1 MTLMFKDPDADTQ
14 PRHLELHQFAD
25 LFPMMAGA
33 EFDDLVADIKAHGV
47 REPIWLYDGKILDG
61 RNRYRA
67 SAVAGVDCPMREYVG
82 DDPLAFVLSI
92 NLKRRHLNES
102 QRGMVMARIAT
113 LPKGSNQH
121 AEISVPSQAQVAKTL
136 NVSVDTG
143 QFARKVLDH
152 GTSELIAAV
161 DHGHLAVSVAAKAAA
176 LPAEDQKA
184 IAAKA
189 KDGDANAAR
198 THVKQKVRAEKERT
212 LAVKQ
217 MALPNKR
224 YGVIVADP
232 EWNFE
237 VWSEKG
243 KDRAAENHYPTSNLT
258 EIMTRDVAK
267 ISADDCVL
275 FLWATAPM
283 LPHALQVMAAW
294 GFEYKSQATWVKHKA
309 GTGYWFRN
317 QHELLLVGTRGNI
330 PAPAPGTQW
339 ASVIEAPVGAHSEK
353 PELSLQ
359 LIEQYF
365 PTLRKIELN
374 RRGPARPGWD
384 AWGNEAQPTEQPA
397 RNEMKTE
404 APVSIAPSTTM
415 PDIPAFLDRRQAARD
430 HSSNSDARR
439 Q

>member
-1 MTLMFKDPDADTQ
+1 MARSISGDTAAASGKLVA
-14 PRHLELHQFAD
+14 PLESHQFAD

-33 EFDDLVADIKAHGV
+33 ESDALRDDVKANGLID
-47 REPIWLYDGKILDG
+47 PIVTFEGKILDG

-67 SAVAGVDCPMREYVG
+67 CIDAGVEITTVPFDPAKDG
-82 DDPLAFVLSI
+82 DPLQWVISK

-113 LPKGSNQH
+113 LPKGANQH
-121 AEISVPSQAQVAKTL
+121 TEISVPSQAQTAKAL
-136 NVSVDTG
+136 KISVDTG
-143 QFARKVLDH
+143 QFCRKVLNH
-152 GTSELIAAV
+152 GTPELIAAV
-161 DHGHLAVSVAAKAAA
+161 DHGHLSASVAAKAAA
-176 LPAEDQKA
+176 FPKEDQVA
-184 IAAKA
+184 IAEKA

-198 THVKQKVRAEKERT
+198 TVVKQKARAEKEQA

-217 MALPNKR
+217 MALPDKR
-224 YGVIVADP
+224 YGVILADP

-283 LPHALQVMAAW
+283 LQQALKVMAAW

-339 ASVIEAPVGAHSEK
+339 ASVIEAPVGAHSAK

-415 PDIPAFLDRRQAARD
+415 PDIPAFLDRRQFARD
-430 HSSNSDARR
+430 NS
-439 Q
+439 